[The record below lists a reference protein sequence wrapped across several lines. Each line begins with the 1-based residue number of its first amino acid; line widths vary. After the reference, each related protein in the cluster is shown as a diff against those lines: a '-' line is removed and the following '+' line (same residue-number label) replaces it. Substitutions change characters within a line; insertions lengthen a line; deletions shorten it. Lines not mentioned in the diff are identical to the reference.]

1 MKRLSPTPFVNER
14 VEMVDAILGAWTEVG
29 ADNYLEHV
37 VLGDYSYTCPW
48 CIVQNA
54 EIGKFA
60 NIAAAVRIGPTMHPV
75 DRPTLHH
82 VTYRRAMYGFGEN
95 DAAFFAWRRSR
106 VARVGHDT
114 WLGHGAIVMPG
125 VTVGDGA
132 VIGSGAVVTHDVPA
146 FAVAVGV
153 PARVIRMRF
162 AEPIAAAL
170 AAIAWWNWPHERL
183 GARLDDLAGPVEAF
197 IERYGS
203 EAGTST

>member
-1 MKRLSPTPFVNER
+1 MKRLSPSPLVHER
-14 VEMVDAILGAWTEVG
+14 TEMEDVTLGAWTEVG

-37 VLGDYSYTCPW
+37 RLGDYSYTCPW

-54 EIGKFA
+54 EIGKFS

-82 VTYRRAMYGFGEN
+82 VTYRRAQYGFGED
-95 DAAFFAWRRSR
+95 DAEFFAWRRSR
-106 VARVGHDT
+106 VARIGHDT

-125 VTVGDGA
+125 VSVGDGA

-162 AEPIAAAL
+162 PERVAEAL
-170 AAIAWWNWPHERL
+170 AAVAWWDWPHEIL
-183 GARLDDLAGPVEAF
+183 GERLDDLAGPVEAF
-197 IERYGS
+197 IERYG
-203 EAGTST
+203 GGPGGGP